1 MKYIILLNIVAL
13 MSCQRIID
21 DTHIAEQVLHDV
33 AVAEEQIQKDI
44 DPKVYTMQSGKL

>member
-13 MSCQRIID
+13 LSCQRIVD

-33 AVAEEQIQKDI
+33 ETCEVAIEKDL
-44 DPKVYTMQSGKL
+44 KVYTIQKGEL